1 MKKIF
6 LMMAFVAMTLGAAAQ
21 ENSFNVKGGVGL
33 SYLDV
38 GEVTYK
44 LNWKVGAGYE
54 FRLNDLIG
62 IEPSLLINSKGCKT
76 DYDMGQFSSQ
86 VKVDNKTINLLYVE
100 VPVMCNF
107 HINDNWE
114 LGAGVYGAYLV
125 DDNSEKDAVNVIGGV
140 ASAFSSVFGDD
151 DLKDLN
157 SVSVSVAGSS
167 VSVNLDDD
175 SKPNKVDFGAYAVA
189 KYNFD
194 NGLFVGLDYSYG
206 FNEVAKYSG
215 KNNTFGALVG
225 FRF

>member
-33 SYLDV
+33 STLEDYS
-38 GEVTYK
+38 GATSK
-44 LNWKVGAGYE
+44 LNWKIGAGYE

-62 IEPSLLINSKGCKT
+62 IEPSLMLNSKGYKT
-76 DYDMGQFSSQ
+76 DYDLGGMSSL
-86 VKVDNKTINLLYVE
+86 VDFKNETINLLYVE

-151 DLKDLN
+151 EKID
-157 SVSVSVAGSS
+157 A
-167 VSVNLDDD
+167 DDF
-175 SKPNKVDFGAYAVA
+175 KAHKVDFGAYAVA
-189 KYNFD
+189 KYNFE

-206 FNEVAKYSG
+206 FGELSKYNKG
-215 KNNTFGALVG
+215 KNMTFGALVG

>member
-1 MKKIF
+1 
-6 LMMAFVAMTLGAAAQ
+6 MAFVAMTLGAAAQ

-114 LGAGVYGAYLV
+114 LGAGIYGAYLV
-125 DDNSEKDAVNVIGGV
+125 
-140 ASAFSSVFGDD
+140 DD

>member
-33 SYLDV
+33 STLEDYS
-38 GEVTYK
+38 GATSK
-44 LNWKVGAGYE
+44 LNWKIGAGYE

-62 IEPSLLINSKGCKT
+62 IEPSLMLNSKGYKT
-76 DYDMGQFSSQ
+76 DYDLGGMSSLADI
-86 VKVDNKTINLLYVE
+86 KNETINLLYVE

-151 DLKDLN
+151 EKID
-157 SVSVSVAGSS
+157 A
-167 VSVNLDDD
+167 DDF
-175 SKPNKVDFGAYAVA
+175 KAHKVDFGAYAVA
-189 KYNFD
+189 KYNFE

-206 FNEVAKYSG
+206 FGELSKYNKG
-215 KNNTFGALVG
+215 KNMTFGALVG

>member
-1 MKKIF
+1 
-6 LMMAFVAMTLGAAAQ
+6 MAFVAMTLGAAAQ

-62 IEPSLLINSKGCKT
+62 IEPSLMLNSKGYKT
-76 DYDMGQFSSQ
+76 DYDLGGMSSL
-86 VKVDNKTINLLYVE
+86 VDIKNETINLLYVE

-151 DLKDLN
+151 EKID
-157 SVSVSVAGSS
+157 A
-167 VSVNLDDD
+167 DDF
-175 SKPNKVDFGAYAVA
+175 KAHKVDFGAYAVA
-189 KYNFD
+189 KYNFE

-206 FNEVAKYSG
+206 FGELSKFNKG
-215 KNNTFGALVG
+215 KNMTFGALVG

>member
-1 MKKIF
+1 
-6 LMMAFVAMTLGAAAQ
+6 MAFVAMTLGAAAQ

-33 SYLDV
+33 STLEDYS
-38 GEVTYK
+38 GATSK
-44 LNWKVGAGYE
+44 LNWKIGAGYE

-62 IEPSLLINSKGCKT
+62 IEPSLMLNSKGYKT
-76 DYDMGQFSSQ
+76 DYDLGGMSSLADI
-86 VKVDNKTINLLYVE
+86 KNETINLLYVE

-151 DLKDLN
+151 EKID
-157 SVSVSVAGSS
+157 A
-167 VSVNLDDD
+167 DDF
-175 SKPNKVDFGAYAVA
+175 KAHKVDFGAYAVA
-189 KYNFD
+189 KYNFE

-206 FNEVAKYSG
+206 FGELSKYNKG
-215 KNNTFGALVG
+215 KNMTFGALVG

>member
-21 ENSFNVKGGVGL
+21 ENSFSVKGGVGL
-33 SYLDV
+33 STLEDYS
-38 GEVTYK
+38 GATSK
-44 LNWKVGAGYE
+44 LNWKIGAGYE

-62 IEPSLLINSKGCKT
+62 IEPSLMLNSKGYKT
-76 DYDMGQFSSQ
+76 DYDLGGMSSL
-86 VKVDNKTINLLYVE
+86 VDIKNETINLLYVE

-151 DLKDLN
+151 EKID
-157 SVSVSVAGSS
+157 A
-167 VSVNLDDD
+167 DDF
-175 SKPNKVDFGAYAVA
+175 KAHKVDFGAYAVA
-189 KYNFD
+189 KYNFE

-206 FNEVAKYSG
+206 FGELSKYNKG
-215 KNNTFGALVG
+215 KNMTFGALVG

>member
-21 ENSFNVKGGVGL
+21 ENSFSVKGGVGL
-33 SYLDV
+33 STLEDYS
-38 GEVTYK
+38 GATSK
-44 LNWKVGAGYE
+44 LNWKIGAGYE

-62 IEPSLLINSKGCKT
+62 IEPSLMLNSKGYKT
-76 DYDMGQFSSQ
+76 DYDLGGMSSL
-86 VKVDNKTINLLYVE
+86 VDIKNETINLLYVE

-151 DLKDLN
+151 EKID
-157 SVSVSVAGSS
+157 A
-167 VSVNLDDD
+167 DDF
-175 SKPNKVDFGAYAVA
+175 KAHKVDFGAYAVA
-189 KYNFD
+189 KYNFE

-206 FNEVAKYSG
+206 FGELSKFNKG
-215 KNNTFGALVG
+215 KNMTFGALVG

>member
-33 SYLDV
+33 STLEDYS
-38 GEVTYK
+38 GATSK
-44 LNWKVGAGYE
+44 LNWKIGAGYE

-62 IEPSLLINSKGCKT
+62 IEPSLMLNSKGYKT
-76 DYDMGQFSSQ
+76 DYDLGGMSSL
-86 VKVDNKTINLLYVE
+86 VDIKNETINLLYVE

-151 DLKDLN
+151 EKID
-157 SVSVSVAGSS
+157 A
-167 VSVNLDDD
+167 DDF
-175 SKPNKVDFGAYAVA
+175 KAHKVDFGAYAVA
-189 KYNFD
+189 KYNFE

-206 FNEVAKYSG
+206 FGELSKYNKG
-215 KNNTFGALVG
+215 KNMTFGALVG

>member
-21 ENSFNVKGGVGL
+21 ENSFSVKGGVGL
-33 SYLDV
+33 STLEDYS
-38 GEVTYK
+38 GATSK
-44 LNWKVGAGYE
+44 LNWKIGAGYE

-62 IEPSLLINSKGCKT
+62 IEPSLMLNSKGYKT
-76 DYDMGQFSSQ
+76 DYDLGGMSSL
-86 VKVDNKTINLLYVE
+86 VDIKNETINLLYVE

-140 ASAFSSVFGDD
+140 ASAFSSVFGGDEKIDADD
-151 DLKDLN
+151 FK
-157 SVSVSVAGSS
+157 AH
-167 VSVNLDDD
+167 
-175 SKPNKVDFGAYAVA
+175 KVDFGAYAVA
-189 KYNFD
+189 KYNFE

-206 FNEVAKYSG
+206 FGELSKYNKG
-215 KNNTFGALVG
+215 KNMTFGALVG

>member
-1 MKKIF
+1 
-6 LMMAFVAMTLGAAAQ
+6 MMAFVAMTLGAAAQ

-114 LGAGVYGAYLV
+114 LGAGIYGAYLV
-125 DDNSEKDAVNVIGGV
+125 
-140 ASAFSSVFGDD
+140 DD

>member
-33 SYLDV
+33 SSLQDLS
-38 GEVTYK
+38 GVTYK

-114 LGAGVYGAYLV
+114 LGAGIYGAYLV
-125 DDNSEKDAVNVIGGV
+125 
-140 ASAFSSVFGDD
+140 DD

>member
-33 SYLDV
+33 SSLEDINDV
-38 GEVTYK
+38 TFKV
-44 LNWKVGAGYE
+44 NWKIGAGYE

-62 IEPSLLINSKGCKT
+62 IEPSLMLNSKGFKT
-76 DYDMGQFSSQ
+76 DYEG
-86 VKVDNKTINLLYVE
+86 VKNNKTINTLYVE

-114 LGAGVYGAYLV
+114 LGAGIYGAYLV
-125 DDNSEKDAVNVIGGV
+125 DENYKDMGG
-140 ASAFSSVFGDD
+140 
-151 DLKDLN
+151 N
-157 SVSVSVAGSS
+157 VSVSVAGMTIDA
-167 VSVNLDDD
+167 NLDADYEP
-175 SKPNKVDFGAYAVA
+175 KKVDFGAYAVA
-189 KYNFD
+189 KYNFE

-206 FNEVAKYSG
+206 FNDVAKYIPG
-215 KNNTFGALVG
+215 KNMTFGALVG

>member
-21 ENSFNVKGGVGL
+21 ENSFSVKGGVGL
-33 SYLDV
+33 SSLEDYSAAS
-38 GEVTYK
+38 YK
-44 LNWKVGAGYE
+44 LNWKIGAGYE

-62 IEPSLLINSKGCKT
+62 IEPSLMLNSKGYKT
-76 DYDMGQFSSQ
+76 DYNLGAMSALIDS
-86 VKVDNKTINLLYVE
+86 KDIKNETINLLYVE

-125 DDNSEKDAVNVIGGV
+125 DDNTKDDVYYSVGSAV
-140 ASAFSSVFGDD
+140 SAINDYFTGNTKLDKDD
-151 DLKDLN
+151 F
-157 SVSVSVAGSS
+157 
-167 VSVNLDDD
+167 
-175 SKPNKVDFGAYAVA
+175 KPHTFDFGAYAVA
-189 KYNFD
+189 KYNFE

-206 FNEVAKYSG
+206 FGELSKYNKG
-215 KNNTFGALVG
+215 KNMTFGALVG

>member
-33 SYLDV
+33 STLEDYS
-38 GEVTYK
+38 GATSK
-44 LNWKVGAGYE
+44 LNWKIGAGYE

-62 IEPSLLINSKGCKT
+62 IEPSLMLNSKGYKT
-76 DYDMGQFSSQ
+76 DYDLGGMSSL
-86 VKVDNKTINLLYVE
+86 VDIKNETINLLYVE

-125 DDNSEKDAVNVIGGV
+125 DDNSEKDAVNAIGGV
-140 ASAFSSVFGDD
+140 ASAFSSVFGGDEKIDADD
-151 DLKDLN
+151 FK
-157 SVSVSVAGSS
+157 AH
-167 VSVNLDDD
+167 
-175 SKPNKVDFGAYAVA
+175 KVDFGAYAVA
-189 KYNFD
+189 KYNFE

-206 FNEVAKYSG
+206 FGELSKYNKG
-215 KNNTFGALVG
+215 KNMTFGALVG

>member
-1 MKKIF
+1 
-6 LMMAFVAMTLGAAAQ
+6 MAFVAMTLGAAAQ

-33 SYLDV
+33 SSLEDYSAAS
-38 GEVTYK
+38 YK
-44 LNWKVGAGYE
+44 LNWKIGAGYE

-62 IEPSLLINSKGCKT
+62 IEPSLMLNSKGYKT
-76 DYDMGQFSSQ
+76 DYDLGGMSSL
-86 VKVDNKTINLLYVE
+86 VDIKNETINLLYVE

-140 ASAFSSVFGDD
+140 ASAFSSAFGGDEKIDEDD
-151 DLKDLN
+151 FK
-157 SVSVSVAGSS
+157 AH
-167 VSVNLDDD
+167 
-175 SKPNKVDFGAYAVA
+175 KVDFGAYAVA
-189 KYNFD
+189 KYNFE

-206 FNEVAKYSG
+206 FGELSKFNKG
-215 KNNTFGALVG
+215 KNMTFGALVG

>member
-33 SYLDV
+33 STLEDYS
-38 GEVTYK
+38 GATSK
-44 LNWKVGAGYE
+44 LNWKIGAGYE

-62 IEPSLLINSKGCKT
+62 IEPSLMLNSKGYKT
-76 DYDMGQFSSQ
+76 DYDLGGMSSI
-86 VKVDNKTINLLYVE
+86 VDIKNETINLLYVE

-151 DLKDLN
+151 EKID
-157 SVSVSVAGSS
+157 A
-167 VSVNLDDD
+167 DDF
-175 SKPNKVDFGAYAVA
+175 KAHKVDFGAYAVA
-189 KYNFD
+189 KYNFE

-206 FNEVAKYSG
+206 FGELSKYNKG
-215 KNNTFGALVG
+215 KNMTFGALVG

>member
-33 SYLDV
+33 STLEDYS
-38 GEVTYK
+38 GATSK
-44 LNWKVGAGYE
+44 LNWKIGAGYE

-62 IEPSLLINSKGCKT
+62 IEPSLMLNSKGYKT
-76 DYDMGQFSSQ
+76 DYDLGGMSSL
-86 VKVDNKTINLLYVE
+86 VDIKNETINLLYVE

-125 DDNSEKDAVNVIGGV
+125 DDNSEKDAVNAIGGV
-140 ASAFSSVFGDD
+140 ASAFSSVFGGDEKIDADD
-151 DLKDLN
+151 FK
-157 SVSVSVAGSS
+157 AH
-167 VSVNLDDD
+167 
-175 SKPNKVDFGAYAVA
+175 KVDFGAYAVA
-189 KYNFD
+189 KYNFE

-206 FNEVAKYSG
+206 FGELSKNNKG
-215 KNNTFGALVG
+215 KNMTFGALVG

>member
-21 ENSFNVKGGVGL
+21 ENSFSVKGGVGL
-33 SYLDV
+33 STLEDYS
-38 GEVTYK
+38 GATSK
-44 LNWKVGAGYE
+44 LNWKIGAGYE

-62 IEPSLLINSKGCKT
+62 IEPSLMLNSKGYKT
-76 DYDMGQFSSQ
+76 DYDLGGMSSL
-86 VKVDNKTINLLYVE
+86 VDIKNETINLLYVE

-125 DDNSEKDAVNVIGGV
+125 DDNSEKDAVNAIGGV
-140 ASAFSSVFGDD
+140 ASAFSSVFGGDEKIDADD
-151 DLKDLN
+151 FK
-157 SVSVSVAGSS
+157 AH
-167 VSVNLDDD
+167 
-175 SKPNKVDFGAYAVA
+175 KVDFGAYAVA
-189 KYNFD
+189 KYNFE

-206 FNEVAKYSG
+206 FGELSKYNKG
-215 KNNTFGALVG
+215 KNMTFGALVG

>member
-1 MKKIF
+1 
-6 LMMAFVAMTLGAAAQ
+6 MMAFVAMTLGAAAQ

-33 SYLDV
+33 STLEDYS
-38 GEVTYK
+38 GATSK
-44 LNWKVGAGYE
+44 LNWKIGAGYE

-62 IEPSLLINSKGCKT
+62 IEPSLMLNSKGYKT
-76 DYDMGQFSSQ
+76 DYDLGGMSSI
-86 VKVDNKTINLLYVE
+86 VDIKNETINLLYVE

-151 DLKDLN
+151 EKID
-157 SVSVSVAGSS
+157 A
-167 VSVNLDDD
+167 DDF
-175 SKPNKVDFGAYAVA
+175 KAHKVDFGAYAVA
-189 KYNFD
+189 KYNFE

-206 FNEVAKYSG
+206 FGELSKYNKG
-215 KNNTFGALVG
+215 KNMTFGALVG

>member
-114 LGAGVYGAYLV
+114 LGAGIYGAYLV
-125 DDNSEKDAVNVIGGV
+125 
-140 ASAFSSVFGDD
+140 DD

>member
-1 MKKIF
+1 
-6 LMMAFVAMTLGAAAQ
+6 MMAFVAMTLGAAAQ

-33 SYLDV
+33 STLEDYS
-38 GEVTYK
+38 GATSK
-44 LNWKVGAGYE
+44 LNWKIGAGYE

-62 IEPSLLINSKGCKT
+62 IEPSLMLNSKGYKT
-76 DYDMGQFSSQ
+76 DYDLGGMSSL
-86 VKVDNKTINLLYVE
+86 VDIKNETINLLYVE

-151 DLKDLN
+151 EKID
-157 SVSVSVAGSS
+157 A
-167 VSVNLDDD
+167 DDF
-175 SKPNKVDFGAYAVA
+175 KAHKVDFGAYAVA
-189 KYNFD
+189 KYNFE

-206 FNEVAKYSG
+206 FGELSKYNKG
-215 KNNTFGALVG
+215 KNMTFGALVG

>member
-1 MKKIF
+1 
-6 LMMAFVAMTLGAAAQ
+6 MAFVAMTLGAAAQ

-114 LGAGVYGAYLV
+114 LGAGIYGAYLV
-125 DDNSEKDAVNVIGGV
+125 
-140 ASAFSSVFGDD
+140 DD

-189 KYNFD
+189 KYNFE

>member
-1 MKKIF
+1 
-6 LMMAFVAMTLGAAAQ
+6 MAFVAMTLGAAAQ

-33 SYLDV
+33 STLEDYS
-38 GEVTYK
+38 GATSK
-44 LNWKVGAGYE
+44 LNWKIGAGYE

-62 IEPSLLINSKGCKT
+62 IEPSLMLNSKGYKT
-76 DYDMGQFSSQ
+76 DYDFGGSM
-86 VKVDNKTINLLYVE
+86 VDIKNETINLLYVE

-151 DLKDLN
+151 EKID
-157 SVSVSVAGSS
+157 A
-167 VSVNLDDD
+167 DDF
-175 SKPNKVDFGAYAVA
+175 KAHKVDFGAYAVA
-189 KYNFD
+189 KYNFE

-206 FNEVAKYSG
+206 FGELSKFNKG
-215 KNNTFGALVG
+215 KNMTFGALVG

>member
-114 LGAGVYGAYLV
+114 LGAGIYGAYLV
-125 DDNSEKDAVNVIGGV
+125 
-140 ASAFSSVFGDD
+140 DD

-189 KYNFD
+189 KYNFE

-206 FNEVAKYSG
+206 FGELSKYNKG
-215 KNNTFGALVG
+215 KNMTFGALVG

>member
-1 MKKIF
+1 
-6 LMMAFVAMTLGAAAQ
+6 MAFVAMTLGAAAQ

-33 SYLDV
+33 SSLEDYSAAS
-38 GEVTYK
+38 YK
-44 LNWKVGAGYE
+44 LNWKIGAGYE

-62 IEPSLLINSKGCKT
+62 IEPSLMLNSKGYKT
-76 DYDMGQFSSQ
+76 DYDLGGMSSL
-86 VKVDNKTINLLYVE
+86 VDIKNETINLLYVE

-151 DLKDLN
+151 EKID
-157 SVSVSVAGSS
+157 A
-167 VSVNLDDD
+167 DDF
-175 SKPNKVDFGAYAVA
+175 KAHKVDFGAYAVA
-189 KYNFD
+189 KYNFE

-206 FNEVAKYSG
+206 FGELSKYNKG
-215 KNNTFGALVG
+215 KNMTFGALVG

>member
-33 SYLDV
+33 SSLQDLS
-38 GEVTYK
+38 GVTYK

-62 IEPSLLINSKGCKT
+62 IEPSLMVNSKGFKT
-76 DYDMGQFSSQ
+76 DYEGDA
-86 VKVDNKTINLLYVE
+86 KNKTINALYVE

-114 LGAGVYGAYLV
+114 LGAGLYAAYLV
-125 DDNSEKDAVNVIGGV
+125 NDNYKDMESGN
-140 ASAFSSVFGDD
+140 
-151 DLKDLN
+151 
-157 SVSVSVAGSS
+157 VSVSYGGIS
-167 VSVNLDDD
+167 VDMDYEVET
-175 SKPNKVDFGAYAVA
+175 KPNKADFGAYAVA
-189 KYNFD
+189 KYNFE

-206 FNEVAKYSG
+206 FNDAAKYIPG
-215 KNNTFGALVG
+215 KNTTFGAFVG

>member
-21 ENSFNVKGGVGL
+21 ENSFSVKGGVGL
-33 SYLDV
+33 SSLEDYSAAS
-38 GEVTYK
+38 YK
-44 LNWKVGAGYE
+44 LNWKIGAGYE

-62 IEPSLLINSKGCKT
+62 IEPSLMLNSKGYKT
-76 DYDMGQFSSQ
+76 DYDFGGLSS
-86 VKVDNKTINLLYVE
+86 KELKNENINLLYVE

-125 DDNSEKDAVNVIGGV
+125 DDNSDKDAVNVLGGV
-140 ASAFSSVFGDD
+140 ASAFSSVFGGDEKIDADD
-151 DLKDLN
+151 FK
-157 SVSVSVAGSS
+157 AH
-167 VSVNLDDD
+167 
-175 SKPNKVDFGAYAVA
+175 KVDFGAYAVA
-189 KYNFD
+189 KYNFE

-206 FNEVAKYSG
+206 FGELSKYNKG
-215 KNNTFGALVG
+215 KNMTFGALVG

>member
-33 SYLDV
+33 STLEDYS
-38 GEVTYK
+38 GATSK
-44 LNWKVGAGYE
+44 LNWKIGAGYE

-62 IEPSLLINSKGCKT
+62 IEPSLMLNSKGYKT
-76 DYDMGQFSSQ
+76 DYDLGGMSSL
-86 VKVDNKTINLLYVE
+86 VDIKNETINLLYVE

-140 ASAFSSVFGDD
+140 ASAFSSVFGGDEKIDADD
-151 DLKDLN
+151 FK
-157 SVSVSVAGSS
+157 AH
-167 VSVNLDDD
+167 
-175 SKPNKVDFGAYAVA
+175 KVDFGAYAVA
-189 KYNFD
+189 KYNFE

-206 FNEVAKYSG
+206 FGELSKYNKG
-215 KNNTFGALVG
+215 KNMTFGALVG

>member
-1 MKKIF
+1 
-6 LMMAFVAMTLGAAAQ
+6 MAFVAMTLGAAAQ
-21 ENSFNVKGGVGL
+21 ENSFSVKGGVGL
-33 SYLDV
+33 STLEDYS
-38 GEVTYK
+38 GATSK
-44 LNWKVGAGYE
+44 LNWKIGAGYE

-62 IEPSLLINSKGCKT
+62 IEPSLMLNSKGYKT
-76 DYDMGQFSSQ
+76 DYDLGGMSSL
-86 VKVDNKTINLLYVE
+86 VDIKNETINLLYVE

-151 DLKDLN
+151 EKID
-157 SVSVSVAGSS
+157 A
-167 VSVNLDDD
+167 DDF
-175 SKPNKVDFGAYAVA
+175 KAHKVDFGAYAVA
-189 KYNFD
+189 KYNFE

-206 FNEVAKYSG
+206 FGELSKFNKG
-215 KNNTFGALVG
+215 KNMTFGALVG

>member
-1 MKKIF
+1 
-6 LMMAFVAMTLGAAAQ
+6 MMAFVAMTLGAAAQ
-21 ENSFNVKGGVGL
+21 ENSFSVKGGVGL
-33 SYLDV
+33 STLEDYS
-38 GEVTYK
+38 GATSK
-44 LNWKVGAGYE
+44 LNWKIGAGYE

-62 IEPSLLINSKGCKT
+62 IEPSLMLNSKGYKT
-76 DYDMGQFSSQ
+76 DYDLGGMSSL
-86 VKVDNKTINLLYVE
+86 VDIKNETINLLYVE

-151 DLKDLN
+151 EKID
-157 SVSVSVAGSS
+157 A
-167 VSVNLDDD
+167 DDF
-175 SKPNKVDFGAYAVA
+175 KAHKVDFGAYAVA
-189 KYNFD
+189 KYNFE

-206 FNEVAKYSG
+206 FGELSKYNKG
-215 KNNTFGALVG
+215 KNMTFGALVG

>member
-1 MKKIF
+1 
-6 LMMAFVAMTLGAAAQ
+6 MAFVAMTLGAAAQ

-33 SYLDV
+33 STLEDYS
-38 GEVTYK
+38 GATSK
-44 LNWKVGAGYE
+44 LNWKIGAGYE

-62 IEPSLLINSKGCKT
+62 IEPSLMLNSKGYKT
-76 DYDMGQFSSQ
+76 DYDLGGMSSI
-86 VKVDNKTINLLYVE
+86 VDIKNETINLLYVE

-151 DLKDLN
+151 EKID
-157 SVSVSVAGSS
+157 A
-167 VSVNLDDD
+167 DDF
-175 SKPNKVDFGAYAVA
+175 KAHKVDFGAYAVA
-189 KYNFD
+189 KYNFE

-206 FNEVAKYSG
+206 FGELSKYNKG
-215 KNNTFGALVG
+215 KNMTFGALVG